1 MAARQV
7 ELASAAAWCEQVF
20 VLQNNEGLNEEQSLD
35 YGNEHEFTKV
45 LEYSPFPRYRGII
58 YILTSFG
65 HLCVC
70 LLCVCVCCVCL
81 QSGIMILAGP
91 APSDPASPDK
101 LR

>member
-1 MAARQV
+1 MAARQH
-7 ELASAAAWCEQVF
+7 ASAAAPCEQVF

-35 YGNEHEFTKV
+35 YGNKHEFTKV
-45 LEYSPFPRYRGII
+45 LEYSPFPRYRGIL
-58 YILTSFG
+58 YYFG
-65 HLCVC
+65 IIWTV
-70 LLCVCVCCVCL
+70 VCVSVVCVSVVCL

>member
-7 ELASAAAWCEQVF
+7 EPASAAARCEQVF

-65 HLCVC
+65 HFCVC
-70 LLCVCVCCVCL
+70 LLCVFS
-81 QSGIMILAGP
+81 QGS
-91 APSDPASPDK
+91 
-101 LR
+101 

>member
-7 ELASAAAWCEQVF
+7 EPASAAARCEQVF

-70 LLCVCVCCVCL
+70 LVCVSSVRDHD
-81 QSGIMILAGP
+81 SGWSSPFGP
-91 APSDPASPDK
+91 CIT
-101 LR
+101 

>member
-7 ELASAAAWCEQVF
+7 EPASAAARCEQVF

>member
-7 ELASAAAWCEQVF
+7 EPASAAARCEQVF

-70 LLCVCVCCVCL
+70 LLCVCLLCVSSVRDHD
-81 QSGIMILAGP
+81 SGW
-91 APSDPASPDK
+91 SSPFG
-101 LR
+101 LCIT

>member
-7 ELASAAAWCEQVF
+7 EPASAAARCEQVF

-81 QSGIMILAGP
+81 QSGIMILADP

>member
-7 ELASAAAWCEQVF
+7 EPASAAARCEQVF

-35 YGNEHEFTKV
+35 YGNKHEFTKV

-65 HLCVC
+65 H
-70 LLCVCVCCVCL
+70 LCVCVCCVCL